1 MHGLSALLGIAVVA
15 VTATLCGMAMVQ
27 FRQPPIIGY
36 ILSGIL
42 LGPSALGLVQNRDS
56 IETLAEIGVIM
67 LLYFIGIELSLQ
79 SFRQIWKTAVGAT
92 ALQIVVSLLLVLWL
106 GPRFGL
112 SLGQVLLFA
121 FCLAVSSTAVSVTVV
136 QSIGESSTRT
146 GQLVIGILIAQDLA
160 IAPMLL
166 IIAGFGNGGMPDAGS
181 LTKIALEVSISIAV
195 LVAVI
200 VLLTR
205 KKSFNM
211 PFADLIMTKRD
222 LTPLAV
228 LAWCF
233 AFALVSGVLGLSPA
247 FGAFLA
253 GLTIGN
259 SAQSHVAHKNA
270 EPIKVV
276 LLMVFFLS
284 IGLLIDLEFL
294 FGNFLAIVAILAGAT
309 LFKTLLNIL
318 ALRLLGRRWDEA
330 FLASL
335 LLGQMGEFSFVMGA
349 VAVSVALI
357 DQTLLN
363 YLISITVLSLIT
375 SPFYVAVSR
384 RLHTL
389 MLEKSSDIGLLTV
402 LTTVLVSLSPFSQRR
417 LSKRERQ
424 RLHNEW
430 RKSQERQQPIK
441 REGKRKRWETN

>member
-1 MHGLSALLGIAVVA
+1 MHGLSELLGIAVVA
-15 VTATLCGMAMVQ
+15 ITATLCGMAMVQ

-36 ILSGIL
+36 IFAGIL
-42 LGPSALGLVQNRDS
+42 LGPGALGLVQDRES
-56 IETLAEIGVIM
+56 INTLAEIGVIM

-92 ALQIVVSLLLVLWL
+92 VLQIVVSLLLALWL

-112 SLGQVLLFA
+112 ELGQVLLFA

-136 QSIGESSTRT
+136 QSIGESNTRT

-166 IIAGFGNGGMPDAGS
+166 IIAGFGDGGIPDVSS
-181 LTKIALEVSISIAV
+181 LTKIALEVSFSIAV

-233 AFALVSGVLGLSPA
+233 GFALISGVLGLSPA

-284 IGLLIDLEFL
+284 IGLLVDLEFL
-294 FGNFLAIVAILAGAT
+294 FNNFFAVIMILVGAT

-318 ALRLLGRRWDEA
+318 ALRGLGRRWDEA

-349 VAVSVALI
+349 VAVGVALI
-357 DQTLLN
+357 DQILLN

-375 SPFYVAVSR
+375 SPFYVAVAR

-389 MLEKSSDIGLLTV
+389 MLERRGEIGLLT
-402 LTTVLVSLSPFSQRR
+402 LIGTVLASLSPFARRRISRREMQRFQEEWKK
-417 LSKRERQ
+417 SK
-424 RLHNEW
+424 
-430 RKSQERQQPIK
+430 KVQETK
-441 REGKRKRWETN
+441 K

>member
-1 MHGLSALLGIAVVA
+1 MHGLSELLGIAIIA
-15 VTATLCGMAMVQ
+15 ITATLCGMAMVQ

-42 LGPSALGLVQNRDS
+42 LGPGALGLVQDRSNV
-56 IETLAEIGVIM
+56 ETLAEIGVIL

-92 ALQIVVSLLLVLWL
+92 IIQIVLSILFVLWL
-106 GPRFGL
+106 GPKFGL
-112 SLGQVLLFA
+112 SLGQMLLFA

-166 IIAGFGNGGMPDAGS
+166 IISGFGGGAMPEFAS
-181 LTKIALEVSISIAV
+181 LVKIAIEVAISIVV
-195 LVAVI
+195 LVAFI
-200 VLLTR
+200 VFLAR

-211 PFADLIMTKRD
+211 PFADLVMTKSD

-228 LAWCF
+228 LAWCLG
-233 AFALVSGVLGLSPA
+233 FALISGLLGLSPA

-259 SAQSHVAHKNA
+259 SAQSSIAHKNA

-284 IGLLIDLEFL
+284 IGLLVDLGFL
-294 FGNFLAIVAILAGAT
+294 FENFLAIMLILVSAT
-309 LFKTLLNIL
+309 VFKTLLNVL
-318 ALRLLGRRWDEA
+318 GLRALGKGWGEA

-349 VAVSVALI
+349 VAVGVTLI
-357 DQTLLN
+357 DQNLLN

-375 SPFYVAVSR
+375 APFYVSVAR
-384 RLHTL
+384 RLHTV
-389 MLEKSSDIGLLTV
+389 MIEKSGEVGLGIALKTI
-402 LTTVLVSLSPFSQRR
+402 LRSLSPFAKVKLSQRDIR
-417 LSKRERQ
+417 FLQK
-424 RLHNEW
+424 EW
-430 RKSQERQQPIK
+430 QKQK
-441 REGKRKRWETN
+441 KDRKRWSETP

>member
-1 MHGLSALLGIAVVA
+1 MARMHGLSELLGIAVIA

-36 ILSGIL
+36 IFAGIL
-42 LGPSALGLVQNRDS
+42 LGPSTLGLVQDRES

-92 ALQIVVSLLLVLWL
+92 ALQIVVSLLLVFWL

-112 SLGQVLLFA
+112 SVGQILLFA

-136 QSIGESSTRT
+136 QSIGESNTRT

-166 IIAGFGNGGMPDAGS
+166 IISGFGNGGMPDIGS
-181 LTKIALEVSISIAV
+181 LTKIALEVSFSIAV
-195 LVAVI
+195 LIAVI

-284 IGLLIDLEFL
+284 IGLLIDLGFL
-294 FGNFLAIVAILAGAT
+294 FNNFLVIITVLIGAT
-309 LFKTLLNIL
+309 LFKTLLNVL
-318 ALRLLGRRWDEA
+318 ALRVLGRRWDEA
-330 FLASL
+330 FLSSL

-357 DQTLLN
+357 DQTLMN

-375 SPFYVAVSR
+375 SPFYVAISR

-389 MLEKSSDIGLLTV
+389 MRERRGEVGLLTV
-402 LTTVLVSLSPFSQRR
+402 LATVLVSLTPFSERR
-417 LSKRERQ
+417 ISKREMQ
-424 RLHNEW
+424 RLHDEW
-430 RKSQERQQPIK
+430 KQSQKDRPPK
-441 REGKRKRWETN
+441 KKRWEAE